1 MIVRL
6 SNAFSRKLVL
16 VIALLVGGWLSFFGI
31 RTAIAR
37 YDYESGTQIG
47 LESAVHL
54 EPDNF
59 AYWYLLG
66 RYQQGNPEQL
76 DSALAEE
83 CFRKAIALNPRA
95 TDAWLG
101 LAVAYEMDG
110 KNAEAREAYLRA
122 KKSYPASAGVSWGY
136 GNYLLRQGEL
146 TQAYAELHHAIEAD
160 PHFAA
165 QGFTLA
171 FRTTP
176 NIDEILAEVLPAKQ
190 SVYVDVVTELANKKR
205 LTDAK
210 IVWAR
215 LITLHPRLTIRE
227 VNPLV
232 QELGIAGELPEA
244 RRIWDEGMATMN
256 LPPLYTPRDS
266 VVWDPSF
273 ESNILDYSFAWHFEP
288 FAAGVGVSIALDK
301 SEKRSGSQSLRLT
314 FDGKHNPNL
323 KAACTIGAVRSGTT
337 YSFSGWVKTRDI
349 TTENGIAFELQSVE
363 ERGIPM
369 VTTRE
374 VHGTNPWTLVEQ
386 TWTAGPN
393 TRTVQIC
400 INREPSDNPDVRVSG
415 SAWVDDVNL
424 VPQGAEHRKP

>member
-59 AYWYLLG
+59 AYWFLLG
-66 RYQQGNPEQL
+66 RSQQGNLEQP

-83 CFRKAIALNPRA
+83 YFRKAIALNPLA
-95 TDAWLG
+95 TDAWLD

-122 KKSYPASAGVSWGY
+122 KKSYPASASVSWVY

-165 QGFTLA
+165 QVFTLS

-190 SVYVDVVTELANKKR
+190 SVYVDVVTELVNKKR
-205 LTDAK
+205 LADAK

-256 LPPLYTPRDS
+256 LPPLYTRRDS

-273 ESNILDYSFAWHFEP
+273 ESNINGYSFAWYFQP
-288 FAAGVGVSIALDK
+288 FAQGVTIALDK
-301 SEKRSGSQSLRLT
+301 SEKRSGNQSLRLS

-323 KAACTIGAVRSGTT
+323 EAACTIGAVRSGTT
-337 YSFSGWVKTRDI
+337 YSFSGWVKTKDI
-349 TTENGIAFELQSVE
+349 TTKYGIGFKLRSVE
-363 ERGIPM
+363 GGDPM

-374 VHGTNPWTLVEQ
+374 VHGTNPWTLVDA
-386 TWTAGPN
+386 TWTAGPS

-400 INREPSDNPDVRVSG
+400 VSREPSDNPEVRISG
-415 SAWVDDVNL
+415 NAWVDDVNL
-424 VPQGAEHRKP
+424 IPKSAEDHKP